1 MEHQPLT
8 FKAINR
14 SPDSF
19 YRHVYPVLKMKKDE
33 LIDLET
39 LYSNKKIVIVDSC
52 GWVYQTMF
60 PNSDIYKIE
69 GIDMCKNVSM
79 TQEKLDCLFDDR
91 DFKNQKF
98 PNRPFD
104 GSVLIIDHSPLMK
117 YRNGKQI
124 RKIFN
129 DLAQSIRPE
138 LFHIRMLLDTTD
150 DYRFDNRILEL
161 VNIVPDNYVTTEFL
175 FFLDVGNRKLVAKF
189 KRLKNYAP
197 DFN

>member
-39 LYSNKKIVIVDSC
+39 LYGNKKIVIVDSG
-52 GWVYQTMF
+52 GWFYQKIF

-69 GIDMCKNVSM
+69 GMDMCKNVSM
-79 TQEKLDCLFDDR
+79 AQEKVDCLFDDK

-98 PNRPFD
+98 SSRPFD
-104 GSVLIIDHSPLMK
+104 GSILIIDHSPLMK
-117 YRNGKQI
+117 YRNGEQI

-129 DLAQSIRPE
+129 DLAKSIQPE
-138 LFHIRMLLDTTD
+138 LFHIRMPLTTTT
-150 DYRFDNRILEL
+150 DYRFNNRILEL
-161 VNIVPDNYVTTEFL
+161 VNITPDNYVTTEFL
-175 FFLDVGNRKLVAKF
+175 FFLDVEKHELVAKF